1 MQRNSLIVAG
11 ALALAATAGFFALR
25 SPSPSPSESA
35 QAPAGTPR
43 AETRSEPAALSAPT
57 NLPAGTATAAEGPA
71 RTVAD
76 EVEIDLSGI
85 AGVRGKL
92 LPMRE
97 ATPLEKQSV
106 RELVKLH
113 VPDEDNG
120 IADPVAGVPQG
131 YDQDSLMLK
140 YGSYDVRQLQEA
152 HASVRAILEW
162 QVNGPFTDKGTEIL
176 PGELLRGMEIERE
189 WLEQT
194 ILYP

>member
-1 MQRNSLIVAG
+1 MQRNTLIASG
-11 ALALAATAGFFALR
+11 AIALAAAIGFFALR
-25 SPSPSPSESA
+25 SSPPSPAESA
-35 QAPAGTPR
+35 KAPAETPR
-43 AETRSEPAALSAPT
+43 KATGGEATALSAPASQ
-57 NLPAGTATAAEGPA
+57 PDGAESARAA
-71 RTVAD
+71 RTTAD
-76 EVEIDLSGI
+76 EVEIDLSGV

-113 VPDEDNG
+113 VPEPEGG
-120 IADPVAGVPQG
+120 IADTVPGVPQG

-152 HASVRAILEW
+152 HASVRAILDW
-162 QVNGPFTDKGTEIL
+162 QGNGPFTEKSAELL
-176 PGELLRGMEIERE
+176 PGDLLRGMEIERE